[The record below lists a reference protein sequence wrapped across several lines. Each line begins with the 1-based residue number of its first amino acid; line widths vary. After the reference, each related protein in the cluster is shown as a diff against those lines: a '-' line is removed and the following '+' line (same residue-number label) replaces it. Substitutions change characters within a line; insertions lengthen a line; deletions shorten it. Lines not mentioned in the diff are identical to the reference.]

1 MGLHTGNMLML
12 VFFGE
17 VCHDTHNFEGILEL
31 QRVLGR
37 VLLKEQVHFSHL
49 ELLSDIFFPLLSNAD
64 GIVMI

>member
-17 VCHDTHNFEGILEL
+17 VCHDAQNFEGILEL

-37 VLLKEQVHFSHL
+37 VLLKEQVHFSDL
-49 ELLSDIFFPLLSNAD
+49 ELLTFFPLLSNVD
-64 GIVMI
+64 GLVMI